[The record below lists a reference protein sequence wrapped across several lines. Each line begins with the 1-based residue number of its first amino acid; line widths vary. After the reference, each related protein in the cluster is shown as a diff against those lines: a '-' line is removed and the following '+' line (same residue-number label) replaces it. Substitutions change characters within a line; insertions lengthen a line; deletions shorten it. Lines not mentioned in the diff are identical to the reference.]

1 MIKKTDKKNLA
12 LLITPKEGNIHLIPE
27 ILKSLAQ
34 QFENDLKSGV
44 LDDNCL
50 DYDFSADGGV
60 EWDFV
65 DTEITCTAE
74 FVNSATERG
83 C

>member
-1 MIKKTDKKNLA
+1 MIEKTDKKNLV
-12 LLITPKEGNIHLIPE
+12 LMITPKDGNIHLIPE
-27 ILKSLAQ
+27 ILKSLAR
-34 QFENDLKSGV
+34 QFENDLKSGQ

-50 DYDFSADGGV
+50 ACEFSADGGV

-65 DTEITCTAE
+65 DTDIRGTAD
-74 FVNSATERG
+74 FVNSVTERG